1 MIITQAWAATEQ
13 AQGEGGGT
21 FPPFDPSTF
30 ASQLLWLAITFGIF
44 YLLMSRVVIPRLA
57 GILETRRDRISRDLD
72 ESERLK
78 TEADAAHAA
87 YEQEL
92 AEARRNA
99 HAIGQEATDKAK
111 AEAASAREA
120 VEADLAG
127 KMAEAEAR
135 ISAIRD
141 KAMGEV
147 DEIATD
153 TTETI
158 IAELIGA
165 KTTKAEI
172 GKAVSAASK

>member
-13 AQGEGGGT
+13 AHGDGGGT

-147 DEIATD
+147 GEIATD

-172 GKAVSAASK
+172 AKAVSAASK